1 MYLNST
7 LNSLRAHTG
16 NITDASIGPPLLV
29 MPIAKQSA
37 RPKRI
42 GALALPLASFGGPIK
57 RGVSYLPDQLFFL
70 ESILANLKKERWG
83 TQAR

>member
-7 LNSLRAHTG
+7 PNFLRAHTG

-29 MPIAKQSA
+29 MPIAMQSA

-42 GALALPLASFGGPIK
+42 GALSLPMATFGGPIK
-57 RGVSYLPDQLFFL
+57 RGVRHFKMKPLIPNFL
-70 ESILANLKKERWG
+70 IEL
-83 TQAR
+83 